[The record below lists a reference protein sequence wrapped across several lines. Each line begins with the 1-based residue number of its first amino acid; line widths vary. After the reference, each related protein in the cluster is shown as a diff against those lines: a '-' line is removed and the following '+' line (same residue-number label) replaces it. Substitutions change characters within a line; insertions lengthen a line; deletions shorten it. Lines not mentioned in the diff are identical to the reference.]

1 MMRYKKANEGVHAP
15 DDLKK
20 QAVRS
25 PTPRR
30 RARWMGAVAAVLA
43 ATIVGGIVLWPGNGL
58 TPAAHAYALAEAK
71 YPEMVQYPKQED
83 YYTDETGDWDIDAF
97 LEAED
102 AWRESKDALRSGSD
116 FSAGAL
122 DGFLSRSTVQFLTG
136 AGEENRVYSPLNTY
150 MALAMLAETTGGNS
164 RAQLLNLLGADS
176 IESLRS
182 DAAALWRGNYRDDG
196 SVTSIMANSLW
207 LRSGMRYSREV
218 LDTLAKQYYASS
230 FSGEMGSEGYDQA
243 LRDWLNEQTGG
254 LLAEQT
260 GELKMDPGTVL
271 ALASTLYFEARW
283 CSEFNKDRTEADVFH
298 APVGD
303 VQADFM
309 RQTDFTGYW
318 WGERFSAVALSFQNG
333 GKMWLLLPDEEY
345 SVDELL
351 QSGEAMDFLLSKKH
365 GRKDDPAVWH
375 DQKELIVHLSLPRFD
390 VSSGLDLIEGL
401 KELGVTD
408 VFDPAV
414 SDFTPL
420 EASTDDPLYVSQA
433 RHAARVTVDEE
444 GCKATAYTV
453 LMVEPQGGP
462 PSDESV
468 DFTLDRPFLFAITG
482 DMDLPLFV
490 GVVNQP

>member
-1 MMRYKKANEGVHAP
+1 MYRYQKANEGIHAP
-15 DDLKK
+15 DKLK
-20 QAVRS
+20 QAARS
-25 PTPRR
+25 PAPRH
-30 RARWMGAVAAVLA
+30 RARWMRAVAAVLA
-43 ATIVGGIVLWPGNGL
+43 AAIVGGIVLWPGNGL
-58 TPAAHAYALAEAK
+58 TPAAHAYALAEAQ
-71 YPEMVQYPKQED
+71 YPEMVQYPKVEN
-83 YYTDETGDWDIDAF
+83 YRDETGEWDFDAF
-97 LEAED
+97 FEAED
-102 AWRESKDALRSGSD
+102 AWRESKNALRPGSD
-116 FSAGAL
+116 FSEGAL
-122 DGFLSRSTVQFLTG
+122 DGFLSASTSQFLTG

-164 RAQLLNLLGADS
+164 RQQLLDLLGADS

-207 LRSGMRYSREV
+207 LRDGMRYSREV

-230 FSGEMGSEGYDQA
+230 FSGEMGSEGYNQA

-254 LLAEQT
+254 LLAGQA
-260 GELKMDPGTVL
+260 GELELDPDTVL

-283 CSEFNKDRTEADVFH
+283 LSEFDRDCTDTDVFH
-298 APVGD
+298 APGGD

-309 RQTDFTGYW
+309 HKAGATAYY
-318 WGERFSAVALSFQNG
+318 WGEHFSAVSLNFQNG
-333 GKMWLLLPDEEY
+333 GRTWFLLPDEGT

-351 QSGEAMDFLLSKKH
+351 DSGEAMDFLLSKKW
-365 GRKDDPAVWH
+365 GGKDDPAVWH

-401 KELGVTD
+401 KALGVTD

-420 EASTDDPLYVSQA
+420 EASTGDPLYVSQA
-433 RHAARVTVDEE
+433 QHAARVKMDEE
-444 GCKATAYTV
+444 GCEAAAYTIIMNPTAG
-453 LMVEPQGGP
+453 LP
-462 PSDESV
+462 PDESV

-490 GVVNQP
+490 GVVNQPSG